1 MRSPGVPRNILQTK
15 CDEEPSNKKDG
26 MPYPTT
32 STTKVEPDGPT
43 RREVL
48 KQLALAVTAA
58 GTASFN
64 LEAAR
69 VVHEITNNTKIQT
82 GTYTPVSLSA
92 QQFRAISRL
101 AAVIIPPGG
110 EGGSGTDA
118 GAPEFIDQLC
128 SENEQLATIFRDGLT
143 WLDDV
148 MRERTSNVF
157 VETTEPEQIELLDDL
172 VEVERGRGPTD
183 LRAGV
188 GFFAW
193 ARRLTVDAYY
203 TSPVGI
209 ADVGF
214 RGNQV
219 LTAYSTPPDAIAFVN
234 NIADDLGL

>member
-1 MRSPGVPRNILQTK
+1 
-15 CDEEPSNKKDG
+15 
-26 MPYPTT
+26 MPYQTT
-32 STTKVEPDGPT
+32 STTEVEPNGPT

-48 KQLALAVTAA
+48 KQLALAVMAT

-92 QQFRAISRL
+92 QQFRTISRL
-101 AAVIIPPGG
+101 TDVIIPPGG
-110 EGGSGTDA
+110 GGGSGTDA
-118 GAPEFIDQLC
+118 GAPEFIDLLC

-148 MRERTSNVF
+148 MRERTGNVF
-157 VETTEPEQIELLDDL
+157 VETTEPEQTELLDDL
-172 VEVERGRGPTD
+172 VEVEQGRGPTE
-183 LRAGV
+183 LKAGIN
-188 GFFAW
+188 FFAW
-193 ARRLTVDAYY
+193 VRRLTVDAYY

-219 LTAYSTPPDAIAFVN
+219 LTAYSTPSDAIAFVN

>member
-1 MRSPGVPRNILQTK
+1 
-15 CDEEPSNKKDG
+15 

-32 STTKVEPDGPT
+32 STTEVEPNGPT

-48 KQLALAVTAA
+48 KQLALAVMAT

-92 QQFRAISRL
+92 QQFRTISRL
-101 AAVIIPPGG
+101 TDVIIPPGG
-110 EGGSGTDA
+110 GGGSGTDA
-118 GAPEFIDQLC
+118 GAPEFIDLLC

-148 MRERTSNVF
+148 MRERTGNVF
-157 VETTEPEQIELLDDL
+157 VETTEPEQTELLDDL

-183 LRAGV
+183 LRAGI

-209 ADVGF
+209 TDVGF

-219 LTAYSTPPDAIAFVN
+219 LTSYSTPSDAIAFVN

>member
-1 MRSPGVPRNILQTK
+1 M
-15 CDEEPSNKKDG
+15 
-26 MPYPTT
+26 
-32 STTKVEPDGPT
+32 
-43 RREVL
+43 
-48 KQLALAVTAA
+48 
-58 GTASFN
+58 
-64 LEAAR
+64 
-69 VVHEITNNTKIQT
+69 
-82 GTYTPVSLSA
+82 
-92 QQFRAISRL
+92 
-101 AAVIIPPGG
+101 
-110 EGGSGTDA
+110 
-118 GAPEFIDQLC
+118 
-128 SENEQLATIFRDGLT
+128 
-143 WLDDV
+143 
-148 MRERTSNVF
+148 
-157 VETTEPEQIELLDDL
+157 ETTEPEQIELLDDL